1 LLDSDGSYANKGYE
15 ITQKREDLAHQIKYL
30 ADSLGFR
37 THIKAKRATIKDR
50 GFECTVWR
58 VTIHGD
64 MTCVPMKVERKKPA
78 ERIINKDWRVTGI
91 KIEPA
96 GVDDFFGFVI
106 DGDGLFLLEDMTVT
120 HNTILVEMIAEWWAK
135 RKLKV
140 VFVHYELNRALMMDR
155 RTARH
160 TSIEVRTLKSGMMT
174 QEQRALVNAIRP
186 KLLAWNGE
194 ITYLHTP
201 GWTVDQT
208 VAELRRQHAEGR
220 CDVVV
225 IDYLEKIAPSKRQ
238 MDIFGSNVWQRE
250 GDNVE
255 QFKNFA
261 EITEVPVVMVAQM
274 NKAGKDETYKRM
286 SRNDMGGSAD
296 KSNKANLVVLVKR
309 DRDEDTGEYSNIMHV
324 EIDKNT
330 MGATGAFDQIME
342 PKFFRLTDIY
352 REPLNK

>member
-1 LLDSDGSYANKGYE
+1 MSEPQYAPLRAILAEIERKCVMDKDPVEIYE
-15 ITQKREDLAHQIKYL
+15 WAIGKLT
-30 ADSLGFR
+30 SLGAGQDNAALHWVESFDWYDELL
-37 THIKAKRATIKDR
+37 AKRDAR
-50 GFECTVWR
+50 AALPESER
-58 VTIHGD
+58 V
-64 MTCVPMKVERKKPA
+64 
-78 ERIINKDWRVTGI
+78 IIDWPWASWNNKIDPL
-91 KIEPA
+91 EPGMLA
-96 GVDDFFGFVI
+96 AI
-106 DGDGLFLLEDMTVT
+106 TAPDGQGK
-120 HNTILVEMIAEWWAK
+120 TILVEMMAEWWAK

-160 TSIEVRTLKSGMMT
+160 TSIEVRTLKSGTMT
-174 QEQRALVNAIRP
+174 QEQRALVAAIRP

-225 IDYLEKIAPSKRQ
+225 IDYLEKIAPSTRQ
-238 MDIFGSNVWQRE
+238 MQIFGANVWQRE

-286 SRNDMGGSAD
+286 SRNDMGGSAE